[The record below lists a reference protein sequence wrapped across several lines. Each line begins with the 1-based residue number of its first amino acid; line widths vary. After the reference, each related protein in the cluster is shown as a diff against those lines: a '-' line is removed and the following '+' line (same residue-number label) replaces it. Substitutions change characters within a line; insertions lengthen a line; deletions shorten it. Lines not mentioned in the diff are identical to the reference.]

1 MRTVSPE
8 LVDSGEKTDTKGRK
22 IADDARRREVL
33 TAYAK
38 SGMTQRVFA
47 QREGVKYST
56 LVHWL
61 GLSRRA
67 QVALNKPVRFAEV
80 RLGARAPGLE
90 VALPGGIVVRGD
102 DIGQIAALI
111 KALSR

>member
-22 IADDARRREVL
+22 IADESRRHEVL

-38 SGMTQRVFA
+38 SGMTQRAFA

-61 GLSRRA
+61 GLNRRA
-67 QVALNKPVRFAEV
+67 QVAVNKPVRFAELQ
-80 RLGARAPGLE
+80 LGPKTPGLE

-102 DIGQIAALI
+102 DIGQIVALI
-111 KALSR
+111 KALGR